1 MADDSTTRNLGDIL
15 SKIDNT
21 AEMEKYFDN
30 PKITDSFSSFI
41 DYLRSIIEA
50 KKITDSELIT
60 KSGIEKSYYYQI
72 MKGSR
77 NPGRDKV
84 IRLCIAA
91 GLTNRET
98 TRTLELSSNAPLYP
112 KNRRDIIIT
121 VGINQHASVD
131 DINLLLDKYKEEPL
145 G

>member
-15 SKIDNT
+15 SKIDNA

-98 TRTLELSSNAPLYP
+98 TRTLELSGNAPLYP

>member
-21 AEMEKYFDN
+21 SEMEKYFDN
-30 PKITDSFSSFI
+30 PKVTDSYDSFT
-41 DYLRSIIEA
+41 DYLRSIIDT
-50 KKITDSELIT
+50 KGLTDSELIT
-60 KSGIEKSYYYQI
+60 KSGIERSYYYQI

-77 NPGRDKV
+77 SPGRDKV

-98 TRTLELSSNAPLYP
+98 TRTLELSGNAPLYP
-112 KNRRDIIIT
+112 KNRRDIIIN

-145 G
+145 N

>member
-98 TRTLELSSNAPLYP
+98 TRTLELSGNAPLYP

>member
-84 IRLCIAA
+84 IRLSIAA

-98 TRTLELSSNAPLYP
+98 TRTLELSGNAPLYP

>member
-30 PKITDSFSSFI
+30 PKITDSFNSFI

-98 TRTLELSSNAPLYP
+98 TRTLELSGNAPLYP

>member
-30 PKITDSFSSFI
+30 PKITDSFSNFI

-98 TRTLELSSNAPLYP
+98 TRTLELSGNAPLYP

-145 G
+145 E

>member
-98 TRTLELSSNAPLYP
+98 TRTLELSGNAPLYP

-145 G
+145 N

>member
-1 MADDSTTRNLGDIL
+1 MKPIAVSPRRNIPR
-15 SKIDNT
+15 T
-21 AEMEKYFDN
+21 
-30 PKITDSFSSFI
+30 
-41 DYLRSIIEA
+41 
-50 KKITDSELIT
+50 
-60 KSGIEKSYYYQI
+60 SGIEKSYYYQI

-98 TRTLELSSNAPLYP
+98 TRTLELSGNAPLYP

>member
-15 SKIDNT
+15 SRIDNT

-30 PKITDSFSSFI
+30 PKISDSFSSFT

-50 KKITDSELIT
+50 KNITDSELIT

-77 NPGRDKV
+77 NPGRDKI

-98 TRTLELSSNAPLYP
+98 TRTLELSGNAPLYP

>member
-30 PKITDSFSSFI
+30 PKITDNFSSFI

-98 TRTLELSSNAPLYP
+98 TRTLELSGNAPLYP

>member
-21 AEMEKYFDN
+21 SEMEKYFDN
-30 PKITDSFSSFI
+30 PKVTDSYDSFI
-41 DYLRSIIEA
+41 DYLRSIIDT
-50 KKITDSELIT
+50 KGLTDSDLIT

-98 TRTLELSSNAPLYP
+98 TRTLELSGNAPLYP

-145 G
+145 N